1 VSGLRL
7 EGAQVVFL
15 DEGKKGLLVLSDGR
29 VRELGFEKEGRMLV
43 KIVVG
48 EDDCVRVPSPGGAIC
63 GVALGADEGECLF
76 VGSLLGNGSVMRV
89 GRKNAKG
96 LVQSLEIITDAS
108 VDDGMD
114 LDDGGIFLAIG
125 SFPSDRADP
134 LRK

>member
-48 EDDCVRVPSPGGAIC
+48 EDDCVRVPSP
-63 GVALGADEGECLF
+63 DEGECLF
-76 VGSLLGNGSVMRV
+76 VGSLLGDGSVMRV

>member
-63 GVALGADEGECLF
+63 GVALGAD
-76 VGSLLGNGSVMRV
+76 VGSLLGDGSVMRV